1 MNENKNLHHFLNMSR
16 SIHENVIATKV
27 NGTEITKNIGHIE
40 SKYAEINNDAM
51 KRTGNSHQNLL
62 KKFFMILF
70 VFLIVKT
77 FLKPD
82 YYKLL
87 SI

>member
-1 MNENKNLHHFLNMSR
+1 MNENRNFHHFLNMSR

-27 NGTEITKNIGHIE
+27 KGTEITKNIVHIE

-62 KKFFMILF
+62 KKFFMVMF
-70 VFLIVKT
+70 VF
-77 FLKPD
+77 
-82 YYKLL
+82 
-87 SI
+87 

>member
-1 MNENKNLHHFLNMSR
+1 MNESKNLHHFLNMSR

-62 KKFFMILF
+62 KKFFILF
-70 VFLIVKT
+70 CFFEKRTHCAI
-77 FLKPD
+77 
-82 YYKLL
+82 
-87 SI
+87 IAC